1 MEMSSFSVDLRGPAA
16 DCMDCLVAL
25 PVAVGRMRDATNDTD
40 IPNSMIRR
48 TLEAFIALESRPRK
62 IPLWSRREHKTC
74 SFRTHR
80 RAGNAIGTRC
90 LHRARQ

>member
-62 IPLWSRREHKTC
+62 NTLMVA
-74 SFRTHR
+74 
-80 RAGNAIGTRC
+80 AGAQDLLFPHASASG
-90 LHRARQ
+90 